1 MLAPELRVGLTGLA
15 DEDLHGCAGRALTDD
30 IVGRQDHFVAPVFLQ
45 ICKGEGTGSA
55 GRSPA
60 PWGDDRA
67 FSCREA
73 CEGLATL
80 RPAAPPTHA

>member
-30 IVGRQDHFVAPVFLQ
+30 IVGCQDHFVAPVFLQ

-60 PWGDDRA
+60 L
-67 FSCREA
+67 S
-73 CEGLATL
+73 
-80 RPAAPPTHA
+80 